1 MFDNK
6 HNYQLLIITI
16 LLYIEVTE
24 CLVVIK
30 TDNEKFPKTDK
41 DKIPN
46 SLRVAEHYNNNLS

>member
-30 TDNEKFPKTDK
+30 TSNEKFP
-41 DKIPN
+41 N
-46 SLRVAEHYNNNLS
+46 SLSVAENYNHNLS